1 MQENNKLL
9 WLGTIVNTHGLKGE
23 LRVLSN
29 SDDIEKRFSKNNKIY
44 LNEKD
49 FFTVDSYRWNKKF
62 ILLKFKEIND
72 INEAEKLKTKK
83 IFIKLD
89 KKNNNEKE
97 VEFYYYELI
106 GYTAIDLNENIIGK
120 IIDYFDQKSY
130 YSYLIENNGKKTN
143 IPIIENL
150 LENVDK
156 ENKKVKFKIIKEEY
170 L

>member
-1 MQENNKLL
+1 MEKDKLL

-23 LRVLSN
+23 LKILSN

-49 FFTVDSYRWNKKF
+49 FFIIESYRWNKKF
-62 ILLKFKEIND
+62 ILLKLKNINNID
-72 INEAEKLKTKK
+72 DAEKLKSKK
-83 IFIKLD
+83 IYTKINKE
-89 KKNNNEKE
+89 NEEE

-106 GYTAIDLNENIIGK
+106 GYNAIDLNEKHIGK
-120 IIDYFDQKSY
+120 IVDYFDQKSY
-130 YSYLIENNGKKTN
+130 YSYLIEKNKKTTN

-150 LENVDK
+150 LEYVDK
-156 ENKKVKFKIIKEEY
+156 EKKEVKFKIIKEEY